1 MIVDIQTSNQQE
13 QKGKKDNQTIN
24 NHFSRILKQKDMY
37 CTNNNN
43 NNLYSHYSGTKK
55 GRRKKGLYT
64 QFDSVCKDA
73 KLSSWL
79 LLIYK

>member
-37 CTNNNN
+37 CTNKN

-55 GRRKKGLYT
+55 VRQKKELYI

-73 KLSSWL
+73 KLSS
-79 LLIYK
+79 

>member
-37 CTNNNN
+37 CTNNIQQQQS
-43 NNLYSHYSGTKK
+43 LFTLFRHKKSKTKK
-55 GRRKKGLYT
+55 GTIYT
-64 QFDSVCKDA
+64 
-73 KLSSWL
+73 
-79 LLIYK
+79 I

>member
-37 CTNNNN
+37 CTNTTSTIFIHTIQAQKNK
-43 NNLYSHYSGTKK
+43 TKK
-55 GRRKKGLYT
+55 GTIYT
-64 QFDSVCKDA
+64 
-73 KLSSWL
+73 
-79 LLIYK
+79 I

>member
-37 CTNNNN
+37 CTNNMQQQQS
-43 NNLYSHYSGTKK
+43 LFTLF
-55 GRRKKGLYT
+55 RRKKVRRKKELYI

-73 KLSSWL
+73 KLSS
-79 LLIYK
+79 